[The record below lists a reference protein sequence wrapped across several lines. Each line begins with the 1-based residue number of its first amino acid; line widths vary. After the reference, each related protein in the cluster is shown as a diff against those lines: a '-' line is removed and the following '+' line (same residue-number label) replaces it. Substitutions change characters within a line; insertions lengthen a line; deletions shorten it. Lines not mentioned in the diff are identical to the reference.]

1 VIMEEKFNL
10 VKQKAAELK
19 SGIEKLLKQ
28 FRDET
33 GYTPEIK
40 VETRIQKT
48 NDRNFISQVVGIT
61 VTVQ

>member
-1 VIMEEKFNL
+1 MSEERFNE
-10 VKQKAAELK
+10 VRKKAAELK

-33 GYTPEIK
+33 GYTPEVK
-40 VETRIQKT
+40 VETRVKPT
-48 NDRNFISQVVGIT
+48 NDKTFVSQNVSIT

>member
-1 VIMEEKFNL
+1 MEEKFNL